1 MIIMSYTT
9 QLKSSGLKVTGPR
22 LKILNLFET
31 HPDMHMSAD
40 DVYRIVLEK
49 NMDIGVATVY
59 RVLTQ
64 FEEAGIL
71 TRHHFDTGKAVYELN
86 TGDHH
91 DHMICIRCGKVSEF
105 FDTEMEEL
113 QERIAS
119 KQGYEI
125 LDHALYIYGICPD
138 CSQKNSK

>member
-1 MIIMSYTT
+1 MSYTT